1 MRSARPRVAVVAAV
15 VVLIA
20 LVSALAWAEHAD
32 YKDGN
37 DTVSVLDV
45 HVVKFNQPKGEA
57 PAWTVI
63 TFATWKV
70 GQLWDRGYVY
80 LELDTQ
86 GKERSDYYALVR
98 SKGTALA
105 AQLYKVATKP
115 MGADRA
121 IGHLVVWRKTNNGVS
136 VKIPLKHLRFG
147 PYRRFYRWWL
157 ETSFTSAKC
166 PRACVDRVPNDG
178 SVQQWRP
185 GMSPSPSASASP

>member
-1 MRSARPRVAVVAAV
+1 MGLVLSGPCRRPLRVARDLEHRGPAPAVAAPGAGLAACPRRGGCVLVVRTRTRMRSARPRVAVVAAV

-70 GQLWDRGYVY
+70 GQLW
-80 LELDTQ
+80 
-86 GKERSDYYALVR
+86 
-98 SKGTALA
+98 
-105 AQLYKVATKP
+105 
-115 MGADRA
+115 
-121 IGHLVVWRKTNNGVS
+121 
-136 VKIPLKHLRFG
+136 
-147 PYRRFYRWWL
+147 
-157 ETSFTSAKC
+157 
-166 PRACVDRVPNDG
+166 
-178 SVQQWRP
+178 
-185 GMSPSPSASASP
+185 